1 MWSPGLPNPSRSLRQ
16 LIAISLISVS
26 AWGAIA
32 VDASVSKDSSSSATT
47 IATPAFSTASGN
59 ELLLAFV
66 ATDYKSGA
74 NTTVKGVAGASLTW
88 VLVVRTNVQRGT
100 SEIWRAFA
108 PTAVSKVAVTATL
121 SQSVAASITLMTFTG
136 VDTSGTNGSGAIGA
150 TASTNAAS
158 GAPAAALVTTRNS
171 SQVIG
176 VGNDWDKAIARTPAT
191 GQSLVHQYLATT
203 GDTYWVQAQ
212 SSLTPLAGTTV
223 SIDDTAPTGDR
234 YNLSVC
240 EILASSSGS
249 TTYNIAGTISPVAAG
264 SGSTVTL
271 GGAASAS
278 TTADANGNYSF
289 TALANGSYTVTPS
302 KSGFTF
308 TPTSQPVTINGASQT
323 AVNFTGQSTAVW
335 SISGT
340 ISPVAGGAGATVSLS
355 GSASAVA
362 TADASGNYS
371 FAGLANGSYTVTPS
385 NSGYTFTPANK
396 AVTINGASQSGVN
409 FVAQSVG
416 ATWSISGTISP
427 ASWGSGATVT
437 LSGAASQNA
446 VADAGGNYSLSQ
458 LANGSYTVTPSKNG
472 YTFSPSSQNVTVS
485 GANVSGI
492 NFAAVAPTN
501 SITVDANSSKDGATA
516 SSTVT
521 TSAFST
527 SSPNELLLALI
538 ATDYL
543 GGANTTVQSVAG
555 AGLTWVLVV
564 RTNGQSGSAEIW
576 RAFAPASLANAT
588 VTAILSQSVISSI
601 TVMSFSGV
609 DATGVNGAGAIGATA
624 SKSAPSGAP
633 SASLTTTR
641 NNSVVLG
648 VGNDFDNAIARTLGS
663 GQTLVHQYLTPTGD
677 TYWVQRQTNPIAS
690 SGTIVTVNDTAPT
703 SDRFNLSIVELL
715 ASSGGPIDTSPPTVS
730 MTAPAPGAVVSSIAT
745 VSASASDDT
754 YVAGVQFLL
763 DGASLGA
770 EVTSAPYLISW
781 DTTTAANGSHT
792 LSARARDS
800 VGLTATSDP
809 VTVTVNNTG
818 NPAVVGSWSSVVS
831 LPAVAV
837 NLILLQN
844 NKALFYQD
852 GSTPTVWD
860 YVLNTF
866 TNVPAPADLFCSGH
880 ALLADGRVLVVG
892 GYGEGNNTIGI
903 ANAEIFDPTAN
914 TWTPVP
920 NMAYRRWYPAATTL
934 PDGRILVTAGW
945 QTTSHTNAGISEIYD
960 PAGNSWTQLTNA
972 NNPFE
977 TYPFMDVLPD
987 GRVIHVGGSEY
998 PTDTDVLNLTTTSWS
1013 VVDPNIV
1020 DGGSAIMYTPWKFMK
1035 AGSATDSQGVGPSSN
1050 TTFVLDMTQ
1059 QSPAWHQ
1066 TASMA
1071 YPRSF
1076 LNLTSLP
1083 DGTVLATGGE
1093 TDKNGGT
1100 IANAVY
1106 AAELW
1111 SPQTQTWSTMAS
1123 MHTPREYH
1131 GTALLLPDGRV
1142 LESGMGAD
1150 FGNVPDQKSAEFYSP
1165 PYLFQGARPAIS
1177 QSPSQIGYGSNFFVA
1192 TPDAATIAS
1201 VALIRTGAVTHFFD
1215 QNARYVPLAFS
1226 QTTGGLTVTAPANA
1240 NLAPPGYYMLFIVN
1254 GTGVPSIAP
1263 FVQLQ

>member
-1 MWSPGLPNPSRSLRQ
+1 
-16 LIAISLISVS
+16 
-26 AWGAIA
+26 
-32 VDASVSKDSSSSATT
+32 
-47 IATPAFSTASGN
+47 
-59 ELLLAFV
+59 
-66 ATDYKSGA
+66 
-74 NTTVKGVAGASLTW
+74 
-88 VLVVRTNVQRGT
+88 
-100 SEIWRAFA
+100 
-108 PTAVSKVAVTATL
+108 
-121 SQSVAASITLMTFTG
+121 
-136 VDTSGTNGSGAIGA
+136 
-150 TASTNAAS
+150 
-158 GAPAAALVTTRNS
+158 
-171 SQVIG
+171 
-176 VGNDWDKAIARTPAT
+176 
-191 GQSLVHQYLATT
+191 
-203 GDTYWVQAQ
+203 
-212 SSLTPLAGTTV
+212 
-223 SIDDTAPTGDR
+223 
-234 YNLSVC
+234 
-240 EILASSSGS
+240 
-249 TTYNIAGTISPVAAG
+249 
-264 SGSTVTL
+264 
-271 GGAASAS
+271 
-278 TTADANGNYSF
+278 
-289 TALANGSYTVTPS
+289 
-302 KSGFTF
+302 
-308 TPTSQPVTINGASQT
+308 
-323 AVNFTGQSTAVW
+323 
-335 SISGT
+335 
-340 ISPVAGGAGATVSLS
+340 
-355 GSASAVA
+355 
-362 TADASGNYS
+362 
-371 FAGLANGSYTVTPS
+371 
-385 NSGYTFTPANK
+385 
-396 AVTINGASQSGVN
+396 
-409 FVAQSVG
+409 
-416 ATWSISGTISP
+416 
-427 ASWGSGATVT
+427 
-437 LSGAASQNA
+437 
-446 VADAGGNYSLSQ
+446 
-458 LANGSYTVTPSKNG
+458 
-472 YTFSPSSQNVTVS
+472 
-485 GANVSGI
+485 
-492 NFAAVAPTN
+492 
-501 SITVDANSSKDGATA
+501 
-516 SSTVT
+516 
-521 TSAFST
+521 
-527 SSPNELLLALI
+527 
-538 ATDYL
+538 
-543 GGANTTVQSVAG
+543 
-555 AGLTWVLVV
+555 
-564 RTNGQSGSAEIW
+564 
-576 RAFAPASLANAT
+576 
-588 VTAILSQSVISSI
+588 
-601 TVMSFSGV
+601 
-609 DATGVNGAGAIGATA
+609 
-624 SKSAPSGAP
+624 
-633 SASLTTTR
+633 
-641 NNSVVLG
+641 
-648 VGNDFDNAIARTLGS
+648 
-663 GQTLVHQYLTPTGD
+663 
-677 TYWVQRQTNPIAS
+677 
-690 SGTIVTVNDTAPT
+690 
-703 SDRFNLSIVELL
+703 
-715 ASSGGPIDTSPPTVS
+715 

-781 DTTTAANGSHT
+781 DTTTAANGSHA

-800 VGLTATSDP
+800 VGLTATADP

-818 NPAVVGSWSSVVS
+818 NPAVVGSWSTAVS

-844 NKALFYQD
+844 NKVLFYQD

-892 GYGEGNNTIGI
+892 GYGESNNTIGI

-1142 LESGMGAD
+1142 LVSGMGAD